1 MTTSDPPAKVGTRAG
16 QNSANAQQEASS
28 STSARLSFLRSQA
41 TLSRLGGP
49 LTALVVLSIAFQLSS
64 GSFLTVANLRSVIEA
79 SAVPAIV
86 AAGIS
91 FVLIMG
97 AIDLSMEGVM
107 ATASMVA
114 ALLVANGV
122 NGNHYGALGLV
133 AALLVSVGFGL
144 FNGMLNSI
152 LRMPSLIVTLGTWFI
167 GLGLAA
173 VLFPQR
179 VPQIK
184 DGLFLGLAQVRI
196 LDFSL
201 TVFIA
206 LALVAVAQLILTF
219 TTLGRMVYAIG
230 GEEQL
235 LAASGV
241 PVRRYKVAAFALSGL
256 FAGIGS
262 LLLSAQLGSGN
273 TDIGSGH
280 LFPAISASVLGG
292 TVLTG
297 GRGGAVQSALG
308 ALILEVLNNGLI
320 QIGAGP
326 YTRNIISGTIIL
338 AAVAIGGWNRRTM
351 LRVVK

>member
-1 MTTSDPPAKVGTRAG
+1 MAPGVRPGPAGLLRALRTRPAWV
-16 QNSANAQQEASS
+16 QY
-28 STSARLSFLRSQA
+28 
-41 TLSRLGGP
+41 GGP
-49 LTALVVLSIAFQLSS
+49 ITALIVLAIGFQLVS
-64 GSFLTVANLRSVIEA
+64 GSFLTIGNLRSVIEA

-86 AAGIS
+86 AAGLS

-97 AIDLSMEGVM
+97 AIDLSIEGVM
-107 ATASMVA
+107 AATSMVV

-122 NGNHYGALGLV
+122 NNNHFGVLGIA
-133 AALLVSVGFGL
+133 AALLVAVGFGL
-144 FNGMLNSI
+144 CNGVLNAV

-179 VPQIK
+179 VPQIR
-184 DGLFLGLAQVRI
+184 DGLLLGVARI
-196 LDFSL
+196 RIFDFSL
-201 TVFIA
+201 VVYIA
-206 LALVAVAQLILTF
+206 LALVVGAQLLLHF
-219 TTLGRMVYAIG
+219 TTRGRMIYAIG
-230 GEEQL
+230 GEERL
-235 LAASGV
+235 LASTGF
-241 PVRRYKVAAFALSGL
+241 RLTGTKIAAFSLSGL

-273 TDIGSGH
+273 ADIGNGH

-326 YTRNIISGTIIL
+326 YTRNIISGTVIL
-338 AAVAIGGWNRRTM
+338 SAVAIGGWNHRRM
-351 LRVVK
+351 LRIVK

>member
-1 MTTSDPPAKVGTRAG
+1 MTTTESHVGAVDRAKRRSGTHG
-16 QNSANAQQEASS
+16 LLQS
-28 STSARLSFLRSQA
+28 LRRRPTWIQF
-41 TLSRLGGP
+41 GGP
-49 LTALVVLSIAFQLSS
+49 VTAVVILSIGFHLVS
-64 GSFLTVANLRSVIEA
+64 GTFLTLGNLRSVVEA

-86 AAGIS
+86 AAGLS

-97 AIDLSMEGVM
+97 AIDLSIEGVM
-107 ATASMVA
+107 AATSMVV

-122 NGNHYGALGLV
+122 NGNHLGPLGIGL
-133 AALLVSVGFGL
+133 ALLVAVAFGL
-144 FNGMLNSI
+144 CNGLLNAV

-167 GLGLAA
+167 GLGMAA

-179 VPQIK
+179 VPQIR
-184 DGLFLGLAQVRI
+184 DGLLLGVARIRI

-201 TVFIA
+201 VVYIA
-206 LALVAVAQLILTF
+206 VALVVAAQLLLNH
-219 TTLGRMVYAIG
+219 TTRGRMIYAIG
-230 GEEQL
+230 GEEHL
-235 LAASGV
+235 LASTGI
-241 PVRRYKVAAFALSGL
+241 RIKGIKIAAFSLCGL

-273 TDIGSGH
+273 ADIGSGH

-326 YTRNIISGTIIL
+326 YTRNIISGTVIL
-338 AAVAIGGWNRRTM
+338 SAVALGGWNRRRL

>member
-1 MTTSDPPAKVGTRAG
+1 MTTSDRGGTSVRTPGDSPGKVQGNPFAYLKG
-16 QNSANAQQEASS
+16 
-28 STSARLSFLRSQA
+28 LRHRTA
-41 TLSRLGGP
+41 WSRLGGP
-49 LTALVVLSIAFQLSS
+49 VTALVVLAVAFQLSS
-64 GSFLTVANLRSVIEA
+64 GSFLTLANIRSVIEA
-79 SAVPAIV
+79 TAVPAIV

-97 AIDLSMEGVM
+97 AIDLSVEGVM
-107 ATASMVA
+107 ATTSMVA

-122 NGNHYGALGLV
+122 NNNHLGIVGLA
-133 AALLVSVGFGL
+133 AALLVSVCFGL
-144 FNGMLNSI
+144 FSGILNAI
-152 LRMPSLIVTLGTWFI
+152 MRMPSLIVTLGTWFI

-184 DGLFLGLAQVRI
+184 DGLFLGLAQFRI

-201 TVFIA
+201 TVYIA
-206 LALVAVAQLILTF
+206 LALVILAQLILQF

-230 GEEQL
+230 GEETL
-235 LAASGV
+235 LAATGI
-241 PVRRYKVAAFALSGL
+241 PIKRYKIAAFALSGL

-273 TDIGSGH
+273 TDIGDGH
-280 LFPAISASVLGG
+280 LFPAVSASVLGG

-297 GRGGAVQSALG
+297 GRGGAMQSALG

-338 AAVAIGGWNRRTM
+338 AAVAIGGWNRRGR
-351 LRVVK
+351 LRVIK

>member
-1 MTTSDPPAKVGTRAG
+1 MSMSQSATGKAK
-16 QNSANAQQEASS
+16 
-28 STSARLSFLRSQA
+28 ARLIR
-41 TLSRLGGP
+41 RLGMPGSQTAWVQIAGP
-49 LTALVVLSIAFQLSS
+49 VTALVILAIGFQLSS
-64 GSFLTVANLRSVIEA
+64 GTFLTAANLRSVIEA
-79 SAVPAIV
+79 AAVPAII

-97 AIDLSMEGVM
+97 AIDLSVEGVM
-107 ATASMVA
+107 AATSMVA

-122 NGNHYGALGLV
+122 NSNHWGAAGLV

-144 FNGMLNSI
+144 FSGILNTV

-167 GLGLAA
+167 GLGVAA

-179 VPQIK
+179 VPQIR
-184 DGLFLGLAQVRI
+184 DGLLLGLAQTRI
-196 LDFSL
+196 MNFSL
-201 TVFIA
+201 VVYIA
-206 LALVAVAQLILTF
+206 LVLVILAQFILYF
-219 TTLGRMVYAIG
+219 TRLGRMIYAIG
-230 GEEQL
+230 GEEGL

-241 PVRRYKVAAFALSGL
+241 RVKRIKIAAFALSGL

-273 TDIGSGH
+273 TNIGDGH

-292 TVLTG
+292 TLLTG

-308 ALILEVLNNGLI
+308 VLILEVLNNGLI

-338 AAVAIGGWNRRTM
+338 VAVALGGWRRRGI

>member
-1 MTTSDPPAKVGTRAG
+1 MTTSDPTARVAAVSEGSG
-16 QNSANAQQEASS
+16 GSARNGLV
-28 STSARLSFLRSQA
+28 ARLSFLRNH
-41 TLSRLGGP
+41 TVWSRLGGP
-49 LTALVVLSIAFQLSS
+49 LTALVVLAVAFQLIS
-64 GSFLTVANLRSVIEA
+64 GSFLTVANLRSVVEA
-79 SAVPAIV
+79 AAVPAIV

-122 NGNHYGALGLV
+122 NGNHYGVLGLL

-144 FNGMLNSI
+144 FSGVLNAI
-152 LRMPSLIVTLGTWFI
+152 MRMPSLIVTLGTWFI

-184 DGLFLGLAQVRI
+184 DGLFLAIAQVRI

-201 TVFIA
+201 TVYIA
-206 LALVAVAQLILTF
+206 IAMVVLAQLVLTF
-219 TTLGRMVYAIG
+219 TRLGRMIYAIG
-230 GEEQL
+230 GEELL
-235 LAASGV
+235 LAASGIA
-241 PVRRYKVAAFALSGL
+241 VRRYKIAAFALSSL

-280 LFPAISASVLGG
+280 LFPAVSASVLGG

-308 ALILEVLNNGLI
+308 ALILEVLSNGLI

-326 YTRNIISGTIIL
+326 YTRNIISGAIIL
-338 AAVAIGGWNRRTM
+338 AAVAIGGWNRRAM